1 MIEVVV
7 VMTAEQEIARG
18 DASRADLLDDA
29 ESSFVFVAVR
39 AAEFNFRFFNFFFK
53 TPVSKLQ
60 ACKAVLT
67 SSSYFLHLPK
77 AFVQFFKA
85 LANFFALE
93 DKSQVLTVLAVL
105 AMVASAQQVQAADP
119 VFLRHSP
126 VLLLNVEIAVLQVFT
141 SVILGRG
148 RLEGSQ
154 LFLISSSHLS
164 RVSVRLVSWAAPS
177 FFLPLHVRLDELPP
191 PFSLILRIT
200 GPKRPFFPD
209 LLPPVLFCF
218 VIRASCFSKLATLSF
233 SIFR

>member
-1 MIEVVV
+1 MVVEVVV
-7 VMTAEQEIARG
+7 TAEQERARG
-18 DASRADLLDDA
+18 EASRTVLEAA
-29 ESSFVFVAVR
+29 ESSFVLSDER
-39 AAEFNFRFFNFFFK
+39 AAEFFFRFLSFF
-53 TPVSKLQ
+53 TSLLESRLQ
-60 ACKAVLT
+60 AANAVLT
-67 SSSYFLHLPK
+67 SSSYFLHFPK
-77 AFVQFFKA
+77 ALVQFFKA

-93 DKSQVLTVLAVL
+93 DKSHFLTVLAVL

-164 RVSVRLVSWAAPS
+164 RVSVRLVSWAAPL